1 MYLKFGVP
9 KVLRVKHALGTLGTS
24 HFRHFSIYLSQF
36 FNIMLIRIY
45 NENPNPKQIR
55 QIVDLLDEGGIIIY
69 PTDTVYAMGCDIL
82 ATKSI
87 EKIARFKGLNP
98 KNPELSLI
106 FHDMSQLSEYTI
118 IRDNTIFK
126 LLKRN
131 LPGPFTFIVQANN
144 QIPKLFKNK
153 KKTVGI
159 RIPDNNIVLELVRE
173 LGRPIITKSIHDPDE
188 VIEYTTD
195 PELIYEKYG
204 DFTDTVIDGGF
215 GRNEASTIVDCTGE
229 EIQILRQGLGILEL

>member
-1 MYLKFGVP
+1 
-9 KVLRVKHALGTLGTS
+9 
-24 HFRHFSIYLSQF
+24 
-36 FNIMLIRIY
+36 MLLRIY

-55 QIVDLLDEGGIIIY
+55 QIIDLLEDGGIIIY
-69 PTDTVYAMGCDIL
+69 PTDSVYAMGCDIM
-82 ATKSI
+82 ATKAI
-87 EKIARFKGLNP
+87 EKIARLKGLNP

-106 FHDMSQLSEYTI
+106 FHDMSQLSDYTI
-118 IRDNTIFK
+118 IRDNNIFK

-173 LGRPIITKSIHDPDE
+173 LGRPIITTSIHDPDE
-188 VIEYTTD
+188 LIEYTTD
-195 PELIYEKYG
+195 PELIYEKYR
-204 DFTDTVIDGGF
+204 DFADAIIDGGF
-215 GRNEASTIVDCTGE
+215 GKNEASTIVDCTGD
-229 EIQILRQGLGILEL
+229 EIVVVRQGLGVLDV

>member
-1 MYLKFGVP
+1 
-9 KVLRVKHALGTLGTS
+9 
-24 HFRHFSIYLSQF
+24 
-36 FNIMLIRIY
+36 MLIRIY
-45 NENPNPKQIR
+45 NENPNHKQIR
-55 QIVDLLDEGGIIIY
+55 QIADLLDNGGIIIY
-69 PTDTVYAMGCDIL
+69 PTDTVYAMGCDIM

-153 KKTVGI
+153 KKVVGI
-159 RIPDNNIVLELVRE
+159 RIPDNNIVLELVKE
-173 LGRPIITKSIHDPDE
+173 LGRPIVTTSIHDPDE
-188 VIEYTTD
+188 IIEYTTD
-195 PELIYEKYG
+195 PELIYEKYQN
-204 DFTDTVIDGGF
+204 FTDAVIDGGY
-215 GRNEASTIVDCTGE
+215 GKNEASTIVDCTGE
-229 EIQILRQGLGILEL
+229 EIEVVRQGLGVLEL

>member
-1 MYLKFGVP
+1 
-9 KVLRVKHALGTLGTS
+9 
-24 HFRHFSIYLSQF
+24 
-36 FNIMLIRIY
+36 MLIRIY
-45 NENPNPKQIR
+45 NENPNQKHIR
-55 QIVDLLDEGGIIIY
+55 QVVDLLENGGIIIY

-82 ATKSI
+82 ATRSI

-98 KNPELSLI
+98 NNPELSLI

-118 IRDNTIFK
+118 IRDNNIFK

-173 LGRPIITKSIHDPDE
+173 LGRPIITTSIHDPDE

-195 PELIYEKYG
+195 PELIYEKYREII
-204 DFTDTVIDGGF
+204 DMVIDGGF
-215 GRNEASTIVDCTGE
+215 GNNEASTIVDCTGE
-229 EIQILRQGLGILEL
+229 EIEVVRQGLGVLEL

>member
-1 MYLKFGVP
+1 MGDKIPV
-9 KVLRVKHALGTLGTS
+9 V
-24 HFRHFSIYLSQF
+24 
-36 FNIMLIRIY
+36 MLIRIY
-45 NENPNPKQIR
+45 NENPNPRHIR
-55 QIVDLLDEGGIIIY
+55 QVVDLLENGGIIIY

-82 ATKSI
+82 ATRAI

-106 FHDMSQLSEYTI
+106 FHDMSQLSEYTT
-118 IRDNTIFK
+118 IRDNNIFK

-173 LGRPIITKSIHDPDE
+173 LGRPIITTSIHDPDE

-195 PELIYEKYG
+195 PELIYEKYR
-204 DFTDTVIDGGF
+204 DITDMVIDGGF
-215 GRNEASTIVDCTGE
+215 GNNEASTIVDCTGE
-229 EIQILRQGLGILEL
+229 EIEVVRQGLGVLEF